1 MRWPQS
7 QTGPPPPALL
17 LGKGVPTGATSSGG
31 RSVPTVWP
39 SGLWGSVLAGRL
51 VCCAVPGRSPG
62 PREGTLQLSHRQP
75 GSVRVQPRTPPHRSW
90 QRGSTWA
97 LRPESQDG
105 RGRAH
110 HSHHGRHR
118 SQPSQPCALLRT
130 RGVRRVR
137 TSRLSLP
144 RAREVPEQTL
154 SAFPEM
160 PPRGTQASSSSSTR
174 SQGLT
179 TPWSQGNGPNCTSPT
194 PLRVEAEDSSPS
206 RLCASPELVGAF
218 DK

>member
-1 MRWPQS
+1 MPTHRI
-7 QTGPPPPALL
+7 
-17 LGKGVPTGATSSGG
+17 KIHGVTDGVTANRGRRRGRGSGRPSGG
-31 RSVPTVWP
+31 QRGRDERRPHRPSRPAQRVWP
-39 SGLWGSVLAGRL
+39 R
-51 VCCAVPGRSPG
+51 
-62 PREGTLQLSHRQP
+62 
-75 GSVRVQPRTPPHRSW
+75 QPRTPPHRSW
-90 QRGSTWA
+90 QRGSAWA
-97 LRPESQDG
+97 LRPESQDC
-105 RGRAH
+105 RGRTH

-144 RAREVPEQTL
+144 HAREVPEQTL
-154 SAFPEM
+154 PAFPEM
-160 PPRGTQASSSSSTR
+160 PPRGTQAGSSSSTR
-174 SQGLT
+174 SQGLA
-179 TPWSQGNGPNCTSPT
+179 TPSSQGNGPNSASPT